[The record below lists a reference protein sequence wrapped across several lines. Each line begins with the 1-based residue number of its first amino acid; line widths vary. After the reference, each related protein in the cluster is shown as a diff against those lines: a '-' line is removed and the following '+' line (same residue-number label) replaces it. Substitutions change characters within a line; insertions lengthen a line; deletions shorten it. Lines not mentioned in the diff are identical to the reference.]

1 MTAVQQQKM
10 PIVWTISASA
20 AGGGTGIQ
28 ADLHTFHDFDVY
40 GCTVVTALCA
50 QNSFASGYTR
60 GDGKESRC
68 CANQCAG

>member
-1 MTAVQQQKM
+1 MRHVARTFKFRGFIVTTVQQKKM

-40 GCTVVTALCA
+40 GWGIR
-50 QNSFASGYTR
+50 FADNAR
-60 GDGKESRC
+60 M
-68 CANQCAG
+68 